1 MQPAQA
7 STSPVS
13 HLVRGIAGH
22 LPAGRGLL
30 DYPLYLALLQH
41 SGFTGA
47 LILHGLAEE
56 DVAAC
61 LAFVRAA
68 APEGL

>member
-1 MQPAQA
+1 MPNVERHCTYRQA
-7 STSPVS
+7 RT
-13 HLVRGIAGH
+13 
-22 LPAGRGLL
+22 
-30 DYPLYLALLQH
+30 YLEHYADFIGSADRERIQR

-56 DVAAC
+56 DVATC